1 MEAATML
8 HCGADVHSKSTHLV
22 ILDSRGKELLS
33 AKVVTDK
40 QSLQDAVKPYV
51 KRKLKVVQETG
62 ALQAFI
68 RAVFEEVGAEVVTV
82 HAAAMKVITS
92 SKKKTDK
99 RDAFHLAW
107 QSSKDNLPEPVYVP
121 SGYELGLRALVGAQQ
136 RARKGRTQAIN
147 GVRGQ
152 LKSLGITLPPGCLAR
167 ESGWVSLTRMELPET
182 LRLIV
187 DLGYKIWLAHTE
199 VLDRI
204 ERELEDRTR
213 EDPLVALMQTVPYV
227 GPACA
232 VAVRAYLGKL
242 DRFHGRKAVASYAG
256 FCPSQRE
263 SGERRGLGRLTKAGP
278 PRLRT
283 VFVQAAHLLIASG
296 FKRYPQWRA
305 WFGRFIYRKMHPHK
319 AVVALAKR
327 LYLLAYQV
335 GRTGMPWRS
344 QCAGNQA

>member
-1 MEAATML
+1 ML
-8 HCGADVHSKSTHLV
+8 YCGADVHSKSTHLV
-22 ILDSRGKELLS
+22 ILDGRGKELLS
-33 AKVVTDK
+33 EKVPTDRR
-40 QSLQDAVKPYV
+40 SLQEAVKPYV
-51 KRKLKVVQETG
+51 RRKLKVVQETG

-68 RAVFEEVGAEVVTV
+68 RSVFEEAGAEVATV

-121 SGYELGLRALVGAQQ
+121 SEYELGLRALVGAQQ

-152 LKSLGITLPPGCLAR
+152 LKSVGIVLPPGSLTR
-167 ESGWVSLTRMELPET
+167 ETGWVSLTRMELPET
-182 LRLIV
+182 LKLIV
-187 DLGYKIWLAHTE
+187 ELGYKIWLAHTE

-204 ERELEDRTR
+204 EKELKDRTR

-242 DRFHGRKAVASYAG
+242 DRFRGRKAVASYAG

-283 VFVQAAHLLIASG
+283 VFVQAAHLLISSG
-296 FKRYPQWRA
+296 FKGHPQWRA
-305 WFGRFIYRKMHPHK
+305 WYGRFIHRKMHPHK
-319 AVVALAKR
+319 AIVALAKR

-335 GRTGMPWRS
+335 GRTGIPWRS
-344 QCAGNQA
+344 PCAQAQARQA